1 MEEITSSETQTQPHA
16 VVAQPAQNTLLKDL
30 LIPISIV
37 IAGMAIGAGLYLSGG
52 PAAQPVAPGAANPV
66 AQAPVDNTGKVN
78 PVTAD
83 EHIKGSPDAAVT
95 IVEYSD
101 FDCPFCS
108 RFHDVMNQVVEK
120 YDNVAWVYRQFPL
133 EQLHPQAPAVA
144 VASECVAKVGGNDA
158 FWKFTDSYF
167 KARGA
172 GDATAHDVLVP
183 RLVSEAG
190 VSFAEFNTCFEGG
203 EMLPD
208 VQADMDNAV
217 ETGGRGTPWS
227 IIIGPTG
234 KTYPLNGALPQ
245 QSVEQLIEIAL
256 QEA

>member
-1 MEEITSSETQTQPHA
+1 MEEFTPSEPQTQTQTA
-16 VVAQPAQNTLLKDL
+16 VTQPTQNTLLKDL

-37 IAGMAIGAGLYLSGG
+37 LAGVAIGAGLYFSGSSATQPAAPTAAN
-52 PAAQPVAPGAANPV
+52 PAAQ
-66 AQAPVDNTGKVN
+66 AQADNTDKVA

-83 EHIKGSPDAAVT
+83 DHMKGSPNADIT

-108 RFHDVMNQVVEK
+108 RFHDVMNQVVAK

-144 VASECVAKVGGNDA
+144 VASECVAKIGGNDA
-158 FWKFTDSYF
+158 FWVFTDSYF

-172 GDATAHDVLVP
+172 GDSTAHDILVP
-183 RLVSEAG
+183 RLVGESG
-190 VSFAEFNTCFEGG
+190 VSSAEFTACFESG
-203 EMLPD
+203 EMVSA

-245 QSVEQLIEIAL
+245 QAVEQLIEIAL